1 MWCLTVVGRCAFFGF
16 EERQGFMVQLHPS
29 PPGRYRGQHVAVP
42 SLVLSIAAT
51 ALLLSLLLLVG
62 RVSERMAEQAPT
74 TLRTEVVLPPQPR
87 PTLSPERVQRPL
99 PERAAAGEAA
109 RMPDPAAAPAPSFIA
124 PPPRIEIAPR
134 PLPVAPLP
142 IPMDPLADGTGSAGE
157 SATGQAAGNGSVG
170 TGSGTGAGS
179 GSDAGTRRRPAIVP
193 ASERRILRW
202 APNMVF
208 RRLDAYYPPAARQAR
223 QPGIVE
229 LDCLIER
236 RDRVSDCRVVSE
248 SPAGHGF
255 GAAAVRAQEVY
266 RVQLRNGNQER
277 IYGERFTITAR
288 FIPRR

>member
-1 MWCLTVVGRCAFFGF
+1 M
-16 EERQGFMVQLHPS
+16 
-29 PPGRYRGQHVAVP
+29 
-42 SLVLSIAAT
+42 
-51 ALLLSLLLLVG
+51 
-62 RVSERMAEQAPT
+62 
-74 TLRTEVVLPPQPR
+74 
-87 PTLSPERVQRPL
+87 
-99 PERAAAGEAA
+99 
-109 RMPDPAAAPAPSFIA
+109 
-124 PPPRIEIAPR
+124 
-134 PLPVAPLP
+134 
-142 IPMDPLADGTGSAGE
+142 GSAGE
-157 SATGQAAGNGSVG
+157 AVTGSATGTVSEGGGAG
-170 TGSGTGAGS
+170 TGSGAGV
-179 GSDAGTRRRPAIVP
+179 DAGTRRRPAIVP

-208 RRLDAYYPPAARQAR
+208 RRLDSYYPPAARQAR

-255 GAAAVRAQEVY
+255 GVAAMQAQEVY